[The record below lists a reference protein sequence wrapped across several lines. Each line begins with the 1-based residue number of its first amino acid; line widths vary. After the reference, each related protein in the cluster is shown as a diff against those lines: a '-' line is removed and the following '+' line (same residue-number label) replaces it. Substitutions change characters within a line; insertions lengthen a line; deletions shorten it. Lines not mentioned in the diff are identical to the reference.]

1 MAFDFLG
8 NLAQLGFFDIILPWT
23 LFFAI
28 VYGLLGKLKL
38 FGDNSDKINLVI
50 AIVIA
55 FFGVNY
61 TTVGV
66 NVGNFLTNLF
76 GVGGLGLS
84 VVLLIAI
91 LVPLL
96 GGDKLFGL
104 LDLSKPKEAVP
115 KIGLVLA
122 LIGIGAYFFTGGG
135 KSLGSLGFSG
145 ISSELLT
152 TIVVLAIMLGVIAFV
167 FYNTNPTPSGGT
179 SAPAGGAHHEC
190 GQ

>member
-28 VYGLLGKLKL
+28 VYGVLGKVEL
-38 FGDNSDKINLVI
+38 FGKEGKSNKINLVI

-167 FYNTNPTPSGGT
+167 FYGTKDGG
-179 SAPAGGAHHEC
+179 SAPTAPASAGAGY
-190 GQ
+190 G